1 MWLRRFRI
9 TDRCGASQIGSVIPR
24 ASFGGGGGG
33 GHIQGDSGQLTGSV
47 IRYWGG
53 WVGAAVSA
61 QTHQKPGME
70 VR

>member
-9 TDRCGASQIGSVIPR
+9 TDRYGASQIGSVIPR
-24 ASFGGGGGG
+24 AGLGGA

-53 WVGAAVSA
+53 GGVWEPQSL
-61 QTHQKPGME
+61 HRLIRSPGW
-70 VR
+70 R

>member
-9 TDRCGASQIGSVIPR
+9 TDRYGASQIGSVIPR
-24 ASFGGGGGG
+24 AGLGGA

-53 WVGAAVSA
+53 WLGAAVSA

>member
-9 TDRCGASQIGSVIPR
+9 TDLCGASQIGSVIPR
-24 ASFGGGGGG
+24 AGLGGA

-53 WVGAAVSA
+53 WLGAAVSA
-61 QTHQKPGME
+61 QTHQKLRME